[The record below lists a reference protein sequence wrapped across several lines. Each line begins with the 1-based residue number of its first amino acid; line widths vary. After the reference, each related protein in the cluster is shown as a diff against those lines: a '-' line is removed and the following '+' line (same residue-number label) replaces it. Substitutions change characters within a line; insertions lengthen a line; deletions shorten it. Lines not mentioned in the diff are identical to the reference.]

1 MTIAEAAERYGL
13 TADTLRYYEKIGL
26 IPAVGRTAGGIR
38 NYTDEDCRWI
48 EFIKCMRSSGLPIDA
63 LIRYVALFQEGDATA
78 GARKA
83 LLTEQRDA
91 LRERIAEMQKTLDR
105 LDRKI
110 AGYENTLRAAE
121 SRLPRRDA
129 GAPTARQA
137 AD

>member
-1 MTIAEAAERYGL
+1 
-13 TADTLRYYEKIGL
+13 
-26 IPAVGRTAGGIR
+26 
-38 NYTDEDCRWI
+38 
-48 EFIKCMRSSGLPIDA
+48 MRSSGLPIDA

-91 LRERIAEMQKTLDR
+91 LRARIAEMQKTLDR

-129 GAPTARQA
+129 GAPAARQA